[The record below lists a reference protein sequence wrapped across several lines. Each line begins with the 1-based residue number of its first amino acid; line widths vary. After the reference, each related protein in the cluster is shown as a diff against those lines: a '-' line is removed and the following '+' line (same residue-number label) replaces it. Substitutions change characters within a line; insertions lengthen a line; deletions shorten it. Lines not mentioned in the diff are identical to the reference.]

1 MSNENTEEIYG
12 LETLE
17 AKRWYRIKRIEITNT
32 HGQVPTMQMV
42 EEMAIEVDGKI
53 ILSGD
58 KVILFTFDMCN
69 QDHQTMF
76 GLIDKM
82 WKESQVETVSE

>member
-1 MSNENTEEIYG
+1 MSNENEEIYG
-12 LETLE
+12 YRKLE
-17 AKRWYRIKRIEITNT
+17 AGTWNRVKRIEIVNP

-42 EEMAIEVDGKI
+42 EETAIEVDGKI

-58 KVILFTFDMCN
+58 KVINFTFDMSN
-69 QDHQTMF
+69 TDHQTMF

-82 WKESQVETVSE
+82 WKETKEETIPI